1 MKNFWLSAKVNSS
14 LTASMTLDN
23 SYDDKVLL
31 RMSSN
36 SLFNKA
42 QISRNITVQI
52 KNKDELIYEGLIA
65 LNNASGAQQK
75 DFVISYQDSIYPTAP
90 AGGIMIIKITEN
102 KTGYPLI

>member
-31 RMSSN
+31 RMSTN

-42 QISRNITVQI
+42 QIPRNITVQI
-52 KNKDELIYEGLIA
+52 KNKDERGINIGSERKRRQA
-65 LNNASGAQQK
+65 V
-75 DFVISYQDSIYPTAP
+75 FVHRNLRHKQVRLEA
-90 AGGIMIIKITEN
+90 
-102 KTGYPLI
+102 